1 MQALKSDTHI
11 LYFSGLADSA
21 DLTAPPLNI
30 KEKFLKVQSAT
41 VVVTCRKTTSEAF
54 LQP

>member
-21 DLTAPPLNI
+21 DLTEPPLYI
-30 KEKFLKVQSAT
+30 KEKFLKVQSAAA
-41 VVVTCRKTTSEAF
+41 VVTGRKTTSKAF

>member
-21 DLTAPPLNI
+21 DLTGPPLNI
-30 KEKFLKVQSAT
+30 KDKFLKVQGAII
-41 VVVTCRKTTSEAF
+41 VVTGRKTTSEAY